1 MMYSLNDIKIF
12 GYHGVYDNEKSDGQ
26 EFLVTLSYKL
36 SESKASISD
45 DLNDVVD
52 YKNVYDDLILFF
64 NKKRFKLLES
74 LSIFICKELKSKY
87 LMDYISIH
95 ITKNQPNKLNLL
107 KSVSVKYEC

>member
-12 GYHGVYDNEKSDGQ
+12 GYHGVYDNEKYEGQ
-26 EFLVTLSYKL
+26 EFIVTLSFRL
-36 SESKASISD
+36 SESNIFISD

-74 LSIFICKELKSKY
+74 LAIFICKELKSKY

-107 KSVSVKYEC
+107 KSVSVKYEY